1 MVTENRRGLGLRTA
15 KMSRL
20 ALAPASGLLIAP
32 VSKSLQKGRER
43 EMGQKIKK
51 GNSLPI
57 AP

>member
-20 ALAPASGLLIAP
+20 ALALASGLLIAP
-32 VSKSLQKGRER
+32 VSKSLQRGKR

-51 GNSLPI
+51 GTSLPI